1 MLPFRLT
8 LLLLAVALLPAAA
21 QAPPA
26 SPLPRLLAERRVLT
40 QRYAAARAQRHS
52 LFGNKPSKADLQQV
66 VTSLQGIVDKDEQI
80 VAVLNQ
86 MAQAAQTKA
95 TTLQTKATTLQ
106 ATGRDD
112 RNLTA
117 ERLADLRNEQL
128 NVRERERRAVARQ
141 RALEDDLD
149 EARQGRRWR
158 DWLIAGLGAACAGL
172 LLWRRQRP

>member
-1 MLPFRLT
+1 MLLFRSTCLF
-8 LLLLAVALLPAAA
+8 LALARL
-21 QAPPA
+21 QAPPV
-26 SPLPRLLAERRVLT
+26 SPLPRLLAERKVLT
-40 QRYAAARAQRHS
+40 RRYAAASAQRHS

-86 MAQAAQTKA
+86 TAQAA
-95 TTLQTKATTLQ
+95 QTKATTLQ

-128 NVRERERRAVARQ
+128 NVRERARRAVARQ

-149 EARQGRRWR
+149 EARQGRLWR

-172 LLWRRQRP
+172 LLRLVRRRR